1 MRIRSVAVQFLTHH
15 ENWGAIHRS
24 PITTSYPP
32 ATIHT
37 STTQARMIRAVN
49 ETSRSF
55 TMPGKGLKSTY
66 WSLKGLSQ
74 LRILV

>member
-15 ENWGAIHRS
+15 ENWGAIHWS

-55 TMPGKGLKSTY
+55 TMPGKGLKSAY